1 MPDYTRTN
9 MTDEGPCKVCATC
22 YLWTKRG
29 FNFGRCRSGITEKK
43 TNFKITNK
51 WDWCPDWEERIN
63 G

>member
-1 MPDYTRTN
+1 